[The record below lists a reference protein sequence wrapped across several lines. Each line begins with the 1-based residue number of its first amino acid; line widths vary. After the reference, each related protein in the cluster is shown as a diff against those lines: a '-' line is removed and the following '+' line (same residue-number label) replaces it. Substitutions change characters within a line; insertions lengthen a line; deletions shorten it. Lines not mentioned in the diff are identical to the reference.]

1 MPSSVSEKMKFGED
15 PLISAIRGI
24 EEELGV
30 KVEGHQL
37 RKHKDLNYDG
47 GSMSYPGLE
56 TKYKGHQYMCY
67 FDNSQFDPNGY
78 VEIQKDKKTFFVWYK
93 KD

>member
-1 MPSSVSEKMKFGED
+1 MKFGED
-15 PLISAIRGI
+15 PLVSAIRGI

-37 RKHKDLNYDG
+37 RKHKDLRYDG

-67 FDNSQFDPNGY
+67 FNDSQFDPNGY